1 MKTNLFTLFLI
12 LTGITITT
20 LEIKS
25 YANDVCYG
33 PAVPDTVLCK
43 FSSN

>member
-1 MKTNLFTLFLI
+1 MKHFSFFLLI
-12 LTGITITT
+12 LGITITG

-25 YANDVCYG
+25 YANSTCYG

-43 FSSN
+43 FSTN